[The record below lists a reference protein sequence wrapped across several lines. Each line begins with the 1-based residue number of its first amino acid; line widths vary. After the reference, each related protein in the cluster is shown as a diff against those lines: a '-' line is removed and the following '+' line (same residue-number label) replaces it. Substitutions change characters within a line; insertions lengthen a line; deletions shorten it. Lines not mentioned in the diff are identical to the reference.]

1 MAEPAA
7 ALVSKLAGNSVT
19 ILLNSRVPVRPGR
32 VFSIS
37 KLVFGVIAGLMFSLM
52 QTSAYAQ
59 NTQSTAQN
67 RSAIAVPDENTL
79 ARLVWSTMVAL
90 DNANRT
96 ENYTVLQNLG
106 TDAFRLRN
114 SPGQLAINFQDLR
127 NNRVDIGRAILSS
140 PTYYIPPHITQQGH
154 LRLRGGFDYRPKS
167 IRFDLLY
174 SLEGGGWRITAMSVV
189 EMDSNEPK

>member
-1 MAEPAA
+1 MAEQAVAP
-7 ALVSKLAGNSVT
+7 VSKPAGKSVT
-19 ILLNSRVPVRPGR
+19 TFLNSRVPVRPGR
-32 VFSIS
+32 VFSFP
-37 KLVFGVIAGLMFSLM
+37 KLGFGLIAGLMLSFV
-52 QTSAYAQ
+52 QTPIYAQ
-59 NTQSTAQN
+59 NAQPAAQN
-67 RSAIAVPDENTL
+67 RLAIAVPDENTL

-96 ENYTVLQNLG
+96 ENYTVLRSLG
-106 TDAFRLRN
+106 TDAFRVRN
-114 SPGQLAINFQDLR
+114 SSAQLAVNFGDLR

-140 PTYYIPPHITQQGH
+140 PTYYIPPQITPQGY

-189 EMDSNEPK
+189 EMDSNAPK